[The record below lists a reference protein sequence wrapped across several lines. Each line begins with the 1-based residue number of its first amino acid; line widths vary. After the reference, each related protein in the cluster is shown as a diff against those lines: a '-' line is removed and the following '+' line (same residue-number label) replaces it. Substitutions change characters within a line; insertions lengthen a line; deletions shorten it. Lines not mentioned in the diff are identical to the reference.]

1 MARIMASSVS
11 RLIEKSMTHSTAKV
25 AISDTGTVTAG
36 TSVARRLPRN
46 RNSTATTKAAVMARV
61 L

>member
-1 MARIMASSVS
+1 MENPSIN
-11 RLIEKSMTHSTAKV
+11 STRNV

-36 TSVARRLPRN
+36 TSVARTLPRN
-46 RNSTATTKAAVMARV
+46 RKITDTTIAMAMASV